1 MQANIA
7 LGLMELSSIATG
19 VETADAM
26 CKAAGVELMRAAVI
40 ARGKFII
47 VITGP
52 VGEVESSMR
61 TATDMA
67 GKTIIANYI
76 IRNVHTDVYNGFDK
90 KNPPKELG
98 AVGMIETKDA
108 LAAVFAADA
117 ACKAA
122 FVHLAELRPGAGG
135 GKGFFTVCGEVGA
148 VRTAITAGVAAIG
161 QDAVV
166 ARIVLPQAHEHLTK
180 ALC

>member
-7 LGLMELSSIATG
+7 LGLLELSSIATG
-19 VETADAM
+19 VEAADAM
-26 CKAAGVELMRAAVI
+26 CKAAGVELVRGAVI
-40 ARGKFII
+40 ARGKYVII
-47 VITGP
+47 IEGP
-52 VGEVESSMR
+52 VGEIESSMR
-61 TATDMA
+61 A
-67 GKTIIANYI
+67 GAEIAGGTVLANHI
-76 IRNVHTDVYNGFDK
+76 IRNVHSDVYNTMDK
-90 KNPPKELG
+90 KNPPRELG

-108 LAAVFAADA
+108 LPAIFAADA

-148 VRTAITAGVAAIG
+148 VRTAIAAGVAAIG
-161 QDAVV
+161 SDAVV
-166 ARIVLPQAHEHLTK
+166 SRIVLPQAHAHLAK

>member
-7 LGLMELSSIATG
+7 LGLIELSSIAAG
-19 VETADAM
+19 VEAADAM
-26 CKAAGVELMRAAVI
+26 CKAAGVELMRSAAI
-40 ARGKFII
+40 ARGKYVI

-52 VGEVESSMR
+52 TGEVESSLR
-61 TATDMA
+61 AGLDIA
-67 GKTIIANYI
+67 GKTVLASYI
-76 IRNVHTDVYNGFDK
+76 IRNVHSAVLAGFGEK
-90 KNPPKELG
+90 SPVKVLG

-108 LAAVFAADA
+108 LASVFAADA

-122 FVHLAELRPGAGG
+122 SVHLIELRPGAGG

-148 VRTAITAGVAAIG
+148 VRAAIAAG
-161 QDAVV
+161 ANAVGEDALV
-166 ARIVLPQAHEHLTK
+166 AKIVLPQAHEHLLK